1 MRLRDKN
8 LRRKPNCMPAVN
20 SRAWIAVLSINLL
33 AAPRHQQH
41 AAAQLGARQGAA
53 TKIADAALAAPP
65 LQQPVD
71 RTAQRLAILRLRCEE
86 HAELFV
92 CVIAAAASFQYVRA
106 LLGNELGQERRV
118 ILNRTR
124 GCRGWAE
131 RWSYHWKSVV
141 MSVLGIFG
149 TVLIITQNLWVFVTL
164 TLSYEFAMYR
174 YLMRS
179 PADSARAGR

>member
-1 MRLRDKN
+1 
-8 LRRKPNCMPAVN
+8 MPTLHV
-20 SRAWIAVLSINLL
+20 WQLL
-33 AAPRHQQH
+33 PQQ
-41 AAAQLGARQGAA
+41 L
-53 TKIADAALAAPP
+53 ADAKTYEWVFLDWCAVIVSLIS
-65 LQQPVD
+65 LCFLVYLTQVD
-71 RTAQRLAILRLRCEE
+71 NSIVRCGNDVASVDSFTGIQVTVLNRRCEE